1 MKTALLRELPEQ
13 ERPREKLLQKG
24 PKFLSNQEL
33 LALLLRTGTND
44 LSVVDLAG
52 KVLAL
57 SQDGLRY
64 LAECTPEELMT
75 VPGIGD
81 AKACQIVSAIEL
93 GKRIAMTPNPV
104 RKTARSTDELA
115 GLFMEEMRCLKQEV
129 FRVLLLNT
137 RMEILSMSDVSVGNI
152 MAVAAEP
159 REVFRD
165 AVRKAASAI
174 IVVHN
179 HPSGSPEPSKN
190 DVRVTRRLEET
201 GSVLG
206 IPLCDHLIIGDGVYY
221 SFAEHNRL
229 RKE

>member
-1 MKTALLRELPEQ
+1 MRTVLLRELPEP
-13 ERPREKLLQKG
+13 ERPREKLLQRG

-33 LALLLRTGTND
+33 LAILLRTGTND
-44 LSVVDLAG
+44 LSVIDLAG

-57 SQDGLRY
+57 SPDGLRY
-64 LAECTPEELMT
+64 LAECTPEELT
-75 VPGIGD
+75 VIPGIGH

-104 RKTARSTDELA
+104 RQTARSTDELA
-115 GLFMEEMRCLKQEV
+115 ALFMEEMRCLKQEV
-129 FRVLLLNT
+129 FRVLLLT
-137 RMEILSMSDVSVGNI
+137 ARMEILSMTDVSVGNV

-165 AVRKAASAI
+165 AVRKAANAI

-190 DVRVTRRLEET
+190 DIRVTKRLEET
-201 GSVLG
+201 GDILG
-206 IPLCDHLIIGDGVYY
+206 IPLCDHFIIGDGTYY
-221 SFAEHNRL
+221 SFAEHHRL